1 MEWKMWKM
9 KIFLLYN
16 FNILQRI
23 IIHYWIDKYSDK
35 IFYTEN
41 FSRNQNMKDK

>member
-1 MEWKMWKM
+1 M
-9 KIFLLYN
+9 KNVENEDFFIKQFQN
-16 FNILQRI
+16 FQKGI
-23 IIHYWIDKYSDK
+23 IIHYWTDKYSDK